1 MFHCSVTLANLR
13 TGFWSKN
20 IEQLHSVVGAVTF
33 ACLTAVKLFCIF
45 MASITQIS

>member
-1 MFHCSVTLANLR
+1 MNKQSLIWTAKSEIPLLVTHIVTL
-13 TGFWSKN
+13 
-20 IEQLHSVVGAVTF
+20 